1 MSFTKATKYGTG
13 LGKIY
18 LTTFND
24 ELIASYDNDKTGKEI
39 ADTVILASSPVIG
52 ETLAVATITYVSGS
66 GTVTDLTIGG
76 VSVFDTGTP
85 ISGASLSALATNT
98 ATAINSYFS
107 SPNYT
112 AQVLG
117 ETVYIFIT
125 SGFGSSLNGS
135 ALVSTLT
142 GTLAAT
148 STDLDGGTSS
158 QDVVDAQT
166 GIKVWINDSPSAVN
180 GTIVGATDISSFV
193 VRKPFNSPTDI
204 RSYTISG
211 GSIDINRKGSVTEI
225 LVDTEGAIA
234 SDTLTDIIALGFSNG
249 DTLVIRGVTNARL
262 TTLNTSGNINLAN
275 SANFVTG
282 GNESVIVLQYIGGD
296 FWEVS
301 RSPGIP
307 LTVDAF
313 RSANFP
319 QEVLGYKDIE
329 LTAGGGTINLT
340 PGVDEKYIRITGS
353 AVTLTS
359 SWTIQGSGTPKQGDT
374 FIVYVDQ
381 QITLDGNNVT
391 IFGIPLTSLQASSTQ
406 ASGNKCVVIGEYVVT
421 WRGTLIANS
430 RGRDLVD
437 TTQLATKEDDLGN
450 PLVNGYILSSDTSG
464 TRAWVDPNSFLN
476 NYDSGWKVMNSH
488 NGTFGFAPVVG
499 WTNPSIRIVGRTV
512 FITGEVLIPL
522 AQTGSSTTLRTPVS
536 DYQNPYNV
544 DTQTFTGTNG
554 GYSVNVNGSITSL
567 SPILPTVL
575 MPTKSIT
582 FGRNLFAQRNI
593 LDTGNTH
600 VIILN
605 TLFARAI
612 LNTDGELVLVTQLD
626 YDDSVGTAI
635 TNFPAYQFIT
645 KADSGSNVPSYSTY
659 KQQIG
664 GFAVTD
670 STKTYPA
677 DIDGSNP
684 AKLGG
689 YNFLINVCYPIDSSY
704 TESDII
710 TAFNSI

>member
-39 ADTVILASSPVIG
+39 ADTVVLASSPVIG
-52 ETLAVATITYVSGS
+52 ETLAVATITYASGS

-76 VSVFDTGTP
+76 VSVFDTSTP

-98 ATAINSYFS
+98 ATAINGYTS

-117 ETVYIFIT
+117 NTVYIFIT

-135 ALVSTLT
+135 ALVATLT
-142 GTLAAT
+142 GTLAVT
-148 STDLDGGTSS
+148 STDLDGGTSAL
-158 QDVVDAQT
+158 DVVDAQT
-166 GIKVWINDSPSAVN
+166 GIKVWINDSPTAVD
-180 GTIVGATDISSFV
+180 GTLVGATDISSFV
-193 VRKPFNSPTDI
+193 VRKPFNSPIDI

-211 GSIDINRKGSVTEI
+211 GSIDVNRKGSVTEI
-225 LVDTEGAIA
+225 LVDTEGATA
-234 SDTLTDIIALGFSNG
+234 SDTLTNIIALGFFNG
-249 DTLVIRGVTNARL
+249 DTLVLRGVSGSRL
-262 TTLNTSGNINLAN
+262 TTLTTSGNINLAN

-307 LTVDAF
+307 LTVAAF

-319 QEVLGYKDIE
+319 QEVLGYKDIA
-329 LTAGGGTINLT
+329 LTAGGGTINLE

-359 SWTIQGSGTPKQGDT
+359 SWTIQGTGTPKQGDT

-381 QITLDGNNVT
+381 QITLNGNNVT

-450 PLVNGYILSSDTSG
+450 PLVSGYILSSDTLG
-464 TRAWVDPNSFLN
+464 ARLWVDPTSFLN

-512 FITGEVLIPL
+512 FITGTVLIPL
-522 AQTGSSTTLRTPVS
+522 AQTGSTTTLRTPFS
-536 DYQNPYNV
+536 DYQSPYNV
-544 DTQTFTGTNG
+544 DTATYTGING
-554 GYSVNVNGSITSL
+554 GYSVNVNGAITTH
-567 SPILPTVL
+567 SPILPDVL
-575 MPTKSIT
+575 RPTQSLQ
-582 FGRNLFAQRNI
+582 FGKNEFSQRNI
-593 LDTGNTH
+593 LDTGNTN
-600 VIILN
+600 VIVLN
-605 TLFARAI
+605 TIFPAI
-612 LNTDGELVLVTQLD
+612 RLQTDGRILVQTQLD
-626 YDDSVGTAI
+626 VDDSIGVRIA
-635 TNFPAYQFIT
+635 NFPAYQFIT
-645 KADSGSNVPSYSTY
+645 KADSGANVPSYLSY

-664 GFAVTD
+664 GFSVTD

-677 DIDGSNP
+677 AIDGSNP
-684 AKLGG
+684 AMIGG
-689 YNFLINVCYPIDSSY
+689 YSFLMNISYPIDSAY